1 MTKAQAIHNFWSSF
15 GLTAYDET
23 TVPDD
28 APFPYITYSVETD
41 SFDNTVMANASLW
54 YRTYSWKDI
63 SEKAE
68 DIARAIV
75 KMNPPT
81 IKIDGGRLYISKGVP
96 FSQRMKEESDDA
108 IRRIILNVNFE
119 FMTDY

>member
-23 TVPDD
+23 TVPDN

-41 SFDNTVMANASLW
+41 SFDNTVMANAILW

-96 FSQRMKEESDDA
+96 FSQRKKEENDDT
-108 IRRIILNVNFE
+108 IRGIILNVNFE
-119 FMTDY
+119 FMTNY

>member
-23 TVPDD
+23 TVPDN

-41 SFDNTVMANASLW
+41 SFDNTVMANVILW

-63 SEKAE
+63 SEKVE
-68 DIARAIV
+68 EIARAIV
-75 KMNPPT
+75 KMKPPT

-96 FSQRMKEESDDA
+96 FSQRVKEESDDA
-108 IRRIILNVNFE
+108 IRGIKLNVNFE
-119 FMTDY
+119 FMTNY